1 MDNRI
6 DISEEIKVLAIRNGL
21 TISKLV
27 SHLAEAG
34 YNVGSRQN
42 LYKKFA
48 RQSLKFNEIQDIL
61 DFLGY
66 KIEIKRK

>member
-1 MDNRI
+1 MDNYLNI
-6 DISEEIKVLAIRNGL
+6 TEEIKVLLVRNGL
-21 TISKLV
+21 TISKLEKKMN
-27 SHLAEAG
+27 EAG

-42 LYKKFA
+42 LYNKLM

-66 KIEIKRK
+66 KIEIKHK